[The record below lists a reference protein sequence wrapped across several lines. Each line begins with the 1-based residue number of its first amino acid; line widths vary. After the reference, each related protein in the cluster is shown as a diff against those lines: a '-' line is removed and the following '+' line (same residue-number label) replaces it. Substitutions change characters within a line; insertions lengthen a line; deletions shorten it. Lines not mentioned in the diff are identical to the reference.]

1 MGDAIAGWGGATDTW
16 RTLAYVGALLHCG
29 YLSRPKAISRPAAA
43 GRIEASQPMGHR
55 LTAVFAFLPMCH
67 CRSGG
72 IFVKQ
77 LQALLLCAMGRAHLR
92 SAVMSCLSFNLEA
105 VQQAG

>member
-1 MGDAIAGWGGATDTW
+1 MTDPMGDAIAGWGGATDTW

-43 GRIEASQPMGHR
+43 AVERVEAFRPMGHH
-55 LTAVFAFLPMCH
+55 LTVVFAFLPMCH

-92 SAVMSCLSFNLEA
+92 SAAMSR
-105 VQQAG
+105 